1 LPLSDLA
8 LAHALE
14 RIGAQAPVRFDEV
27 TRSTQ
32 LTARELAEEGAP
44 EWALVAAAHQTE
56 GRGRLGR
63 EWVDEPGRALM
74 FSVVLRPNL
83 APERGGLIPL
93 LAGWALVVA
102 CREAVGV
109 EARCKWPND
118 LVVGEGKA
126 GGIIAESI
134 LSGDRI
140 EHVVLGVGVNVA
152 TAPAV
157 AGAAAIPDVEPASV
171 LESFL
176 VAFAGRYRPGDPA
189 FPGAT
194 VAAYRQ
200 VCATIGTRVRATT
213 TSGLV
218 VEGEAVEVDETG
230 GLMVRTGNGLQVVR
244 FGEVEHL
251 REAAADASG

>member
-1 LPLSDLA
+1 MPLSELA
-8 LAHALE
+8 LSHALE

-44 EWALVAAAHQTE
+44 EWTLVAAGHQTE
-56 GRGRLGR
+56 GRGRLDR

-74 FSVVLRPNL
+74 FSVVLRPDL

-102 CREAVGV
+102 CREAAGA

-126 GGIIAESI
+126 GGIIAESM

-152 TAPAV
+152 AAPAV
-157 AGAAAIPDVEPASV
+157 AGAAAIGDVEPASL

-176 VAFAGRYRPGDPA
+176 EAFAGRYEPGHPA

-194 VAAYRQ
+194 VAAYRD
-200 VCATIGTRVRATT
+200 VCATIGTNVRATT
-213 TSGLV
+213 TEGSVVEGVAVDLEEAGGLV
-218 VEGEAVEVDETG
+218 V
-230 GLMVRTGNGLQVVR
+230 RTGDGLEVVR

-251 REAAADASG
+251 R

>member
-1 LPLSDLA
+1 LPLSELA
-8 LAHALE
+8 LSHALE

-32 LTARELAEEGAP
+32 LTARELADGGAP
-44 EWALVAAAHQTE
+44 EWTLVAAAHQTE
-56 GRGRLGR
+56 GRGRLDR

-74 FSVVLRPNL
+74 FSVVLRPDL

-102 CREAVGV
+102 CRKAAGA

-118 LVVGEGKA
+118 LVVGKGKA
-126 GGIIAESI
+126 GGIIAESM

-152 TAPAV
+152 AAPAV
-157 AGAAAIPDVEPASV
+157 AGAAAIGDVEPASL

-176 VAFAGRYRPGDPA
+176 EAFAGRYEPGHPA

-194 VAAYRQ
+194 VAAYRD
-200 VCATIGTRVRATT
+200 VCATIGTNVRATT
-213 TSGLV
+213 TEGSVVEGVAVDLDEAGGLV
-218 VEGEAVEVDETG
+218 V
-230 GLMVRTGNGLQVVR
+230 RTGDGLEVVR

-251 REAAADASG
+251 R